1 MELTPKQ
8 LEYMITC
15 LDFQY
20 TEYEGSKDDIIE
32 INASIGRLINH
43 ELEQFKKIQKK
54 IDKKRELLPKP
65 EWG

>member
-8 LEYMITC
+8 LEYMQTC
-15 LDFQY
+15 LNFHY
-20 TEYEGSKDDIIE
+20 SEYEGSKDDIIE

-43 ELEQFKKIQKK
+43 ELEQFKVRQKK
-54 IDKKRELLPKP
+54 IDKKREMLPKP